1 MTRWLENFEE
11 ERKVELDTKISG
23 HQPQSTTD
31 GSHVDG
37 ITLNC
42 GANLKKTKQ
51 KNHQNI
57 KGQIYYLSKLGGEI
71 KAFRRRKATK
81 LLNSLSAKG

>member
-31 GSHVDG
+31 STHVDG

-42 GANLKKTKQ
+42 GANLKKQNKKTTKTLRV
-51 KNHQNI
+51 KFTISQN
-57 KGQIYYLSKLGGEI
+57 
-71 KAFRRRKATK
+71 
-81 LLNSLSAKG
+81 

>member
-31 GSHVDG
+31 GTHVDG

-42 GANLKKTKQ
+42 GANLKKNKTK
-51 KNHQNI
+51 KPPKH
-57 KGQIYYLSKLGGEI
+57 
-71 KAFRRRKATK
+71 
-81 LLNSLSAKG
+81 